1 MRPWNGFLTETADQ
15 STGGAGKPC
24 AALDFPGR
32 LSYNQKGLPV
42 LCGKSNQRRPFGL
55 TQQKNARLCWCW
67 GAGITALLW
76 GFLLCF
82 SDIYFAAND
91 DQFILRAMTGFQ
103 PGGTPDFHP
112 FLLGFYVY
120 PLRWLQRFFP
130 GVAWY
135 SLLELLLLALALTV
149 ILKSLLQCWLRAGRR
164 LRTGLLL
171 CAGYAALYGSN
182 YLARVTFT
190 VTGAMLGAAA
200 VAQILSID
208 CQSASDRSLLRAMTL
223 AILLLILCYG
233 LRQLSLVPVLGYC
246 GIAFLLRFCSFF
258 GFGKQTKRSA
268 RPMLVAAGLA
278 LLILGGLFAGRALEI
293 RLKQKQDAL
302 QWQQARSQV
311 LDYINLKSLPS
322 EALESVGWTD
332 EQRILLDKWNTMDE
346 AISTEALRSVQ
357 KNWYNSETT
366 TTAGAAIEDLRWRS
380 PWFVQTMVVLFGLG
394 LFALFCAFRNRREN
408 PWLPLALLMTGL
420 LCFLFFC
427 YLALKGRLPYRAVTV
442 ALLPAAAMVFCLL
455 GECPLPTARKGWRA
469 ALGIL
474 LAVSMAAPLPALLG
488 AVRRRRSPW
497 DYNAHA
503 DMDAQAL
510 THPDLL
516 LIYSTELV
524 NDMRMFPDTSQGV
537 PQNLTFWGG
546 WSRGSEEYTAKLA
559 AFGLDG
565 EHFTAADWLRP
576 ALRFISLKEAP
587 DEALL
592 AYLRSELGTV
602 QWEAEK
608 VSAGLYFFRFFQ
620 P

>member
-1 MRPWNGFLTETADQ
+1 M
-15 STGGAGKPC
+15 
-24 AALDFPGR
+24 
-32 LSYNQKGLPV
+32 
-42 LCGKSNQRRPFGL
+42 

-346 AISTEALRSVQ
+346 AISTEALRSVR

>member
-1 MRPWNGFLTETADQ
+1 MTHRN
-15 STGGAGKPC
+15 S
-24 AALDFPGR
+24 
-32 LSYNQKGLPV
+32 
-42 LCGKSNQRRPFGL
+42 
-55 TQQKNARLCWCW
+55 ARSCWLW

-258 GFGKQTKRSA
+258 GLGKQTKRSA

-346 AISTEALRSVQ
+346 AISTEALRSVR

-380 PWFVQTMVVLFGLG
+380 PWFVPTMVVLFGLG

-592 AYLRSELGTV
+592 AYLRSELGPV
-602 QWEAEK
+602 EWEAEK

>member
-1 MRPWNGFLTETADQ
+1 MPLLTFR
-15 STGGAGKPC
+15 
-24 AALDFPGR
+24 ALFSIIR
-32 LSYNQKGLPV
+32 EVCHS
-42 LCGKSNQRRPFGL
+42 CGKNAQRRLHGL
-55 TQQKNARLCWCW
+55 THRNSARSCWLW

-103 PGGTPDFHP
+103 PGGAPDFH
-112 FLLGFYVY
+112 LYLHGMYVY
-120 PLRWLQRFFP
+120 PLRWLQRLFP
-130 GVAWY
+130 GVAWF
-135 SLLELLLLALALTV
+135 SLLEIVLLSLAMTV
-149 ILKSLLQCWLRAGRR
+149 ILKSILQCWLRSGHSMW
-164 LRTGLLL
+164 TGLAL
-171 CAGYAALYGSN
+171 CAGFAALYGMH
-182 YLARVTFT
+182 YFARITYT
-190 VTGAMLGAAA
+190 VVGAMLGAAA
-200 VAQILSID
+200 AAQILSID
-208 CQSASDRSLLRAMTL
+208 CQNISDRSIIRSMLLAVLL
-223 AILLLILCYG
+223 AALCYG
-233 LRQLSLVPVLGYC
+233 LRQLSILPVLGYC
-246 GIAFLLRFCSFF
+246 GIAFLLRFFQCF
-258 GFGKQTKRSA
+258 GWGKQRKRSP
-268 RPMLVAAGLA
+268 RPMLAAAGLVV
-278 LLILGGLFAGRALEI
+278 LVLGGLAAAREAEI
-293 RLKQKQDAL
+293 QLKEKRTYLD
-302 QWQQARSQV
+302 WQQARISV
-311 LDYINLKSLPS
+311 IDYINLETLPK
-322 EALESVGWTD
+322 EALDTVGWTD

-346 AISTEALRSVQ
+346 AISTEALRSVR

-394 LFALFCAFRNRREN
+394 LFALFCAFRNRRQN

-510 THPDLL
+510 AHPDLL

-524 NDMRMFPDTSQGV
+524 NDMRMFPDMSQGV

-546 WSRGSEEYTAKLA
+546 WSRGSDEYNAKLA

-592 AYLRSELGTV
+592 AYLRSELGPV
-602 QWEAEK
+602 EWEAEK

>member
-1 MRPWNGFLTETADQ
+1 MTHRN
-15 STGGAGKPC
+15 S
-24 AALDFPGR
+24 
-32 LSYNQKGLPV
+32 
-42 LCGKSNQRRPFGL
+42 
-55 TQQKNARLCWCW
+55 ARSCWLW

-346 AISTEALRSVQ
+346 AISTEALRSVR

-510 THPDLL
+510 AHPDLL
-516 LIYSTELV
+516 LVYSTELV

>member
-258 GFGKQTKRSA
+258 GLGKQTKRSA

-346 AISTEALRSVQ
+346 AISTEALRSVR

-510 THPDLL
+510 AHPELL

-592 AYLRSELGTV
+592 AYLRSELGPV
-602 QWEAEK
+602 EWEAEK

>member
-1 MRPWNGFLTETADQ
+1 MTHRN
-15 STGGAGKPC
+15 SV
-24 AALDFPGR
+24 R
-32 LSYNQKGLPV
+32 S
-42 LCGKSNQRRPFGL
+42 
-55 TQQKNARLCWCW
+55 CWLW
-67 GAGITALLW
+67 GAGITALAW

-346 AISTEALRSVQ
+346 AISTEALRSVR

-366 TTAGAAIEDLRWRS
+366 TSAGAAIEDLRCRS
-380 PWFVQTMVVLFGLG
+380 PWFVRTMVVLFGLG

-510 THPDLL
+510 AHPDLL

-546 WSRGSEEYTAKLA
+546 WSRGSDEYNAKLA

-592 AYLRSELGTV
+592 AYLRSELGPV
-602 QWEAEK
+602 EWEAEK

>member
-1 MRPWNGFLTETADQ
+1 MTHRN
-15 STGGAGKPC
+15 S
-24 AALDFPGR
+24 
-32 LSYNQKGLPV
+32 
-42 LCGKSNQRRPFGL
+42 
-55 TQQKNARLCWCW
+55 ARSCWLW

-258 GFGKQTKRSA
+258 GLGKQTKRSA

-346 AISTEALRSVQ
+346 AISTEALRSVR

-474 LAVSMAAPLPALLG
+474 LVVNMAAPLPALLG

-510 THPDLL
+510 AHPDLL

-524 NDMRMFPDTSQGV
+524 NDMRMFPDMSQGV

-546 WSRGSEEYTAKLA
+546 WSRGSDEYNAKLA

-576 ALRFISLKEAP
+576 AHRVISLKEAP
-587 DEALL
+587 DEALR
-592 AYLRSELGTV
+592 AYLRSELGPV
-602 QWEAEK
+602 EWEAEK

>member
-1 MRPWNGFLTETADQ
+1 MTHRN
-15 STGGAGKPC
+15 S
-24 AALDFPGR
+24 
-32 LSYNQKGLPV
+32 
-42 LCGKSNQRRPFGL
+42 
-55 TQQKNARLCWCW
+55 ARSCWLW

-346 AISTEALRSVQ
+346 AISTEALRSVR

-408 PWLPLALLMTGL
+408 PWLPLALLLTGL

-442 ALLPAAAMVFCLL
+442 ALLPAASMVFCLL

-546 WSRGSEEYTAKLA
+546 WSRGSDEYNAKLA

-592 AYLRSELGTV
+592 AYLRSELGPV
-602 QWEAEK
+602 EWEAEK

>member
-1 MRPWNGFLTETADQ
+1 MTHRN
-15 STGGAGKPC
+15 S
-24 AALDFPGR
+24 
-32 LSYNQKGLPV
+32 
-42 LCGKSNQRRPFGL
+42 
-55 TQQKNARLCWCW
+55 ARSCWLW

-135 SLLELLLLALALTV
+135 SLLELLLLELALTV

-190 VTGAMLGAAA
+190 VTGAILGAAA

-346 AISTEALRSVQ
+346 AISTEALRSVR

-524 NDMRMFPDTSQGV
+524 NDMRMFPDMSQGV

-546 WSRGSEEYTAKLA
+546 WSRGSDEYNAKLA

-592 AYLRSELGTV
+592 AYLRSELGPV
-602 QWEAEK
+602 EWEAEK

>member
-1 MRPWNGFLTETADQ
+1 MTHRN
-15 STGGAGKPC
+15 S
-24 AALDFPGR
+24 
-32 LSYNQKGLPV
+32 
-42 LCGKSNQRRPFGL
+42 
-55 TQQKNARLCWCW
+55 ARSCWLW

-346 AISTEALRSVQ
+346 AISTEALRSVR

-455 GECPLPTARKGWRA
+455 GECPLPTARNGWRA

-546 WSRGSEEYTAKLA
+546 WSRGSDEYNAKLA

-592 AYLRSELGTV
+592 AYLRSELGPV
-602 QWEAEK
+602 EWEAEK

>member
-1 MRPWNGFLTETADQ
+1 MTHRN
-15 STGGAGKPC
+15 S
-24 AALDFPGR
+24 
-32 LSYNQKGLPV
+32 
-42 LCGKSNQRRPFGL
+42 
-55 TQQKNARLCWCW
+55 ARSCWLW

-346 AISTEALRSVQ
+346 AISTEALRSVR

-408 PWLPLALLMTGL
+408 PWLPLALLITGL

-524 NDMRMFPDTSQGV
+524 NDMRMFPDMSQGV

-592 AYLRSELGTV
+592 AYLRSELGPV
-602 QWEAEK
+602 EWEAEK

>member
-1 MRPWNGFLTETADQ
+1 MTHRN
-15 STGGAGKPC
+15 S
-24 AALDFPGR
+24 
-32 LSYNQKGLPV
+32 
-42 LCGKSNQRRPFGL
+42 
-55 TQQKNARLCWCW
+55 ARSCWLW

-258 GFGKQTKRSA
+258 GLGKQTKRSA

-346 AISTEALRSVQ
+346 AISTEALRSVR

-366 TTAGAAIEDLRWRS
+366 TSAGAAIEDLRWRS
-380 PWFVQTMVVLFGLG
+380 PWFVRTMLG
-394 LFALFCAFRNRREN
+394 VFALTCAFRKRREN
-408 PWLPLALLMTGL
+408 PWLPLALLLTGL

-592 AYLRSELGTV
+592 AYLRSELGPV
-602 QWEAEK
+602 EWEAEK

>member
-1 MRPWNGFLTETADQ
+1 MPLLTFR
-15 STGGAGKPC
+15 
-24 AALDFPGR
+24 ALFSIIR
-32 LSYNQKGLPV
+32 EVCHS
-42 LCGKSNQRRPFGL
+42 CGKNAQRRLHGL
-55 TQQKNARLCWCW
+55 THRNSARSCWLW

-258 GFGKQTKRSA
+258 GLGKQTKRSA

-346 AISTEALRSVQ
+346 AISTEALRSVR

-546 WSRGSEEYTAKLA
+546 WSRGSDEYNAKLA

-592 AYLRSELGTV
+592 AYLRSELGPV
-602 QWEAEK
+602 EWEAEK

>member
-1 MRPWNGFLTETADQ
+1 MTHRN
-15 STGGAGKPC
+15 S
-24 AALDFPGR
+24 
-32 LSYNQKGLPV
+32 
-42 LCGKSNQRRPFGL
+42 
-55 TQQKNARLCWCW
+55 ARSCWLW

-91 DQFILRAMTGFQ
+91 DQFILRAMAGFQ

-346 AISTEALRSVQ
+346 AISTEALRSVR

-366 TTAGAAIEDLRWRS
+366 TSAGAAIEDLRWRS
-380 PWFVQTMVVLFGLG
+380 PWFVRTMVVLFVLG
-394 LFALFCAFRNRREN
+394 VFALTCAFRKRREN
-408 PWLPLALLMTGL
+408 PWLPLALLLTGL

-592 AYLRSELGTV
+592 AYLRSELGPV
-602 QWEAEK
+602 EWEAEK

>member
-1 MRPWNGFLTETADQ
+1 MTHRN
-15 STGGAGKPC
+15 SV
-24 AALDFPGR
+24 R
-32 LSYNQKGLPV
+32 S
-42 LCGKSNQRRPFGL
+42 
-55 TQQKNARLCWCW
+55 CWLW
-67 GAGITALLW
+67 GAGITALAW

-268 RPMLVAAGLA
+268 RPMLAAAGLA

-346 AISTEALRSVQ
+346 AISTEALRSVR

-497 DYNAHA
+497 DYNTHA

-592 AYLRSELGTV
+592 AYLRSELGPV
-602 QWEAEK
+602 EWEAEK

>member
-1 MRPWNGFLTETADQ
+1 M
-15 STGGAGKPC
+15 
-24 AALDFPGR
+24 
-32 LSYNQKGLPV
+32 
-42 LCGKSNQRRPFGL
+42 

-346 AISTEALRSVQ
+346 AISTEALRSVR

-546 WSRGSEEYTAKLA
+546 WSRGSDEYNAKLA

-592 AYLRSELGTV
+592 AYLRSELGPV
-602 QWEAEK
+602 EWEAEK

>member
-1 MRPWNGFLTETADQ
+1 MTHRN
-15 STGGAGKPC
+15 S
-24 AALDFPGR
+24 
-32 LSYNQKGLPV
+32 
-42 LCGKSNQRRPFGL
+42 
-55 TQQKNARLCWCW
+55 ARSCWLW

-103 PGGTPDFHP
+103 PGGAPDFH
-112 FLLGFYVY
+112 LYLHGMYVY
-120 PLRWLQRFFP
+120 PLRWLQRLFP
-130 GVAWY
+130 GVAWF
-135 SLLELLLLALALTV
+135 SLMEIVLLSLAMTV
-149 ILKSLLQCWLRAGRR
+149 ILKSILQCWLRSGHSMW
-164 LRTGLLL
+164 TGLAL
-171 CAGYAALYGSN
+171 CAGFAVLYGLH
-182 YLARVTFT
+182 YFARITYT
-190 VTGAMLGAAA
+190 VVGAMLGAAA
-200 VAQILSID
+200 AAQILSID
-208 CQSASDRSLLRAMTL
+208 CQNISDRSIIRSMLLAVLL
-223 AILLLILCYG
+223 AALCYG
-233 LRQLSLVPVLGYC
+233 LRQLSILPVLGYC
-246 GIAFLLRFCSFF
+246 GIAFLLRFFQCF
-258 GFGKQTKRSA
+258 GWGKQRKRSP
-268 RPMLVAAGLA
+268 RPMLAAAGLVV
-278 LLILGGLFAGRALEI
+278 LVLGGLAAAREAEI
-293 RLKQKQDAL
+293 QLKEKRTYLD
-302 QWQQARSQV
+302 WQQARISV
-311 LDYINLKSLPS
+311 IDYINLKSLPS

-346 AISTEALRSVQ
+346 AISTEALRSVR

-546 WSRGSEEYTAKLA
+546 WSRGSDEYNAKLA

-592 AYLRSELGTV
+592 AYLRSELGPV
-602 QWEAEK
+602 EWEAEK

>member
-1 MRPWNGFLTETADQ
+1 M
-15 STGGAGKPC
+15 
-24 AALDFPGR
+24 
-32 LSYNQKGLPV
+32 
-42 LCGKSNQRRPFGL
+42 

-120 PLRWLQRFFP
+120 PLRWLQHFFP

-346 AISTEALRSVQ
+346 AISTEALRSVR

-576 ALRFISLKEAP
+576 ALRFISLKEEP

>member
-1 MRPWNGFLTETADQ
+1 MTHRN
-15 STGGAGKPC
+15 S
-24 AALDFPGR
+24 
-32 LSYNQKGLPV
+32 
-42 LCGKSNQRRPFGL
+42 
-55 TQQKNARLCWCW
+55 ARSCWLW

-346 AISTEALRSVQ
+346 AISTEALRSVR

-366 TTAGAAIEDLRWRS
+366 TSAGAAIEDLRWRS
-380 PWFVQTMVVLFGLG
+380 PWFVRTMVVLFVLG
-394 LFALFCAFRNRREN
+394 VFALTCAFRKRREN
-408 PWLPLALLMTGL
+408 PWLPLALLLTGL

-510 THPDLL
+510 AHPDLL

-524 NDMRMFPDTSQGV
+524 NDMRMFPDMSQGV

-546 WSRGSEEYTAKLA
+546 WSRGSDEYNAKLA

-592 AYLRSELGTV
+592 AYLRSELGPV
-602 QWEAEK
+602 EWEAEK

>member
-1 MRPWNGFLTETADQ
+1 MTHRN
-15 STGGAGKPC
+15 SV
-24 AALDFPGR
+24 R
-32 LSYNQKGLPV
+32 S
-42 LCGKSNQRRPFGL
+42 
-55 TQQKNARLCWCW
+55 CWLW
-67 GAGITALLW
+67 GAGITALAW

-346 AISTEALRSVQ
+346 AISTEALRSVR

-510 THPDLL
+510 AHPDLL

-592 AYLRSELGTV
+592 AYLRSELGPV
-602 QWEAEK
+602 EWEAEK

-620 P
+620 S

>member
-1 MRPWNGFLTETADQ
+1 MTHRN
-15 STGGAGKPC
+15 S
-24 AALDFPGR
+24 
-32 LSYNQKGLPV
+32 
-42 LCGKSNQRRPFGL
+42 
-55 TQQKNARLCWCW
+55 ARSCWLW

-346 AISTEALRSVQ
+346 AISTEALRSVR

-380 PWFVQTMVVLFGLG
+380 PWFVQTMVVLIGLG
-394 LFALFCAFRNRREN
+394 RFALFCAFRNRREN

-420 LCFLFFC
+420 LCFLIFC

-510 THPDLL
+510 AHPDLL

-592 AYLRSELGTV
+592 AYLRSELGPV
-602 QWEAEK
+602 EWEAEK

>member
-1 MRPWNGFLTETADQ
+1 MTHRN
-15 STGGAGKPC
+15 S
-24 AALDFPGR
+24 
-32 LSYNQKGLPV
+32 
-42 LCGKSNQRRPFGL
+42 
-55 TQQKNARLCWCW
+55 ARSCWLW

-346 AISTEALRSVQ
+346 AISTEALRSVR

-380 PWFVQTMVVLFGLG
+380 PWFVRTMVVLFGLG

-408 PWLPLALLMTGL
+408 PWLPLALLMTGTSVLPVL
-420 LCFLFFC
+420 LLSGAEGPS
-427 YLALKGRLPYRAVTV
+427 ALPGRHRGPTACGGDGLLSVGRMSPAYGPEGLEGRAGHS
-442 ALLPAAAMVFCLL
+442 AGGKHGRAAASPAGRCPAASLPMGLQRPRGYGRAGAGPPGSFADLLHRAGQRYAHVPRHVSGRTAKPDLL
-455 GECPLPTARKGWRA
+455 GRMEPRLGRIQRQAGCLRA
-469 ALGIL
+469 GRRAFHRRR
-474 LAVSMAAPLPALLG
+474 LA
-488 AVRRRRSPW
+488 AVRRFAS
-497 DYNAHA
+497 
-503 DMDAQAL
+503 
-510 THPDLL
+510 
-516 LIYSTELV
+516 
-524 NDMRMFPDTSQGV
+524 
-537 PQNLTFWGG
+537 
-546 WSRGSEEYTAKLA
+546 
-559 AFGLDG
+559 
-565 EHFTAADWLRP
+565 
-576 ALRFISLKEAP
+576 
-587 DEALL
+587 
-592 AYLRSELGTV
+592 
-602 QWEAEK
+602 
-608 VSAGLYFFRFFQ
+608 SA
-620 P
+620 

>member
-1 MRPWNGFLTETADQ
+1 MHRN
-15 STGGAGKPC
+15 S
-24 AALDFPGR
+24 
-32 LSYNQKGLPV
+32 
-42 LCGKSNQRRPFGL
+42 
-55 TQQKNARLCWCW
+55 ARSCWLW

-346 AISTEALRSVQ
+346 AISTEALRSVR

-380 PWFVQTMVVLFGLG
+380 PWFVQTMVVLLALG

-408 PWLPLALLMTGL
+408 PWLPLALLLTGL

-524 NDMRMFPDTSQGV
+524 NDMRMFPDMSQGV

-546 WSRGSEEYTAKLA
+546 WSRGSDEYNAKLA

-592 AYLRSELGTV
+592 AYLRSELGPV
-602 QWEAEK
+602 EWEAEK

>member
-1 MRPWNGFLTETADQ
+1 MHRN
-15 STGGAGKPC
+15 S
-24 AALDFPGR
+24 
-32 LSYNQKGLPV
+32 
-42 LCGKSNQRRPFGL
+42 
-55 TQQKNARLCWCW
+55 ARSCWLW

-135 SLLELLLLALALTV
+135 SLLELLLLAMALTV

-346 AISTEALRSVQ
+346 AISTEALRSVR

-455 GECPLPTARKGWRA
+455 GECPLPTARKVWRA

-592 AYLRSELGTV
+592 AYLRSELGPV
-602 QWEAEK
+602 EWEAEK

>member
-1 MRPWNGFLTETADQ
+1 MTHRN
-15 STGGAGKPC
+15 S
-24 AALDFPGR
+24 
-32 LSYNQKGLPV
+32 
-42 LCGKSNQRRPFGL
+42 
-55 TQQKNARLCWCW
+55 ARSCWLW

-346 AISTEALRSVQ
+346 AISTEALRSVR

-408 PWLPLALLMTGL
+408 PWLPLALLLTGL

-455 GECPLPTARKGWRA
+455 GECPLPTARKVWRA

-592 AYLRSELGTV
+592 AYLRSELGPV
-602 QWEAEK
+602 EWEAEK

>member
-1 MRPWNGFLTETADQ
+1 MTHRN
-15 STGGAGKPC
+15 S
-24 AALDFPGR
+24 
-32 LSYNQKGLPV
+32 
-42 LCGKSNQRRPFGL
+42 
-55 TQQKNARLCWCW
+55 ARSCWLW

-103 PGGTPDFHP
+103 PGGVPDFH
-112 FLLGFYVY
+112 LYLHGMYVY
-120 PLRWLQRFFP
+120 PLRWLQRLFP
-130 GVAWY
+130 GVAWF
-135 SLLELLLLALALTV
+135 SLLEIVLLSLAMTV
-149 ILKSLLQCWLRAGRR
+149 ILKSILQCWLRSGHSMW
-164 LRTGLLL
+164 TGLAL
-171 CAGYAALYGSN
+171 CAGFAVLYGL
-182 YLARVTFT
+182 YYFARITYT
-190 VTGAMLGAAA
+190 VVGAMLGAAA
-200 VAQILSID
+200 AAQILSID
-208 CQSASDRSLLRAMTL
+208 CQNISDRSIIRSMLLAVLL
-223 AILLLILCYG
+223 AALCYG
-233 LRQLSLVPVLGYC
+233 LRQLSILPVLGYC
-246 GIAFLLRFCSFF
+246 GIAFLLRFFQCF
-258 GFGKQTKRSA
+258 GWGKQRKRSP
-268 RPMLVAAGLA
+268 RPMLAAAGLVV
-278 LLILGGLFAGRALEI
+278 LVLGGLAAAREAEI
-293 RLKQKQDAL
+293 QLKEKRTYLD
-302 QWQQARSQV
+302 WQQARISV
-311 LDYINLKSLPS
+311 IDYINLETLPK
-322 EALESVGWTD
+322 EALDTVGWTD

-346 AISTEALRSVQ
+346 AISTEALRSVR

-524 NDMRMFPDTSQGV
+524 NDMRMFPDMSQGV

-546 WSRGSEEYTAKLA
+546 WSRGSDEYNAKLA

-576 ALRFISLKEAP
+576 ELRFISLKEAP

-592 AYLRSELGTV
+592 AYLRSELGPV
-602 QWEAEK
+602 EWEAEK

>member
-1 MRPWNGFLTETADQ
+1 M
-15 STGGAGKPC
+15 
-24 AALDFPGR
+24 
-32 LSYNQKGLPV
+32 
-42 LCGKSNQRRPFGL
+42 
-55 TQQKNARLCWCW
+55 TQQKNARLCWLW

-346 AISTEALRSVQ
+346 AISTEALRSVR

-488 AVRRRRSPW
+488 AIRRRRSPW

-510 THPDLL
+510 AHPDLL

-546 WSRGSEEYTAKLA
+546 WSRGSDEYNAKLA

-592 AYLRSELGTV
+592 AYLRSELGPV
-602 QWEAEK
+602 EWEAEK

>member
-1 MRPWNGFLTETADQ
+1 M
-15 STGGAGKPC
+15 
-24 AALDFPGR
+24 
-32 LSYNQKGLPV
+32 
-42 LCGKSNQRRPFGL
+42 

-233 LRQLSLVPVLGYC
+233 LRQLSLVPVLVYC

-346 AISTEALRSVQ
+346 AISTEALRSVR

-592 AYLRSELGTV
+592 AYLRSELGPV
-602 QWEAEK
+602 EWEAEK

>member
-1 MRPWNGFLTETADQ
+1 MTHRN
-15 STGGAGKPC
+15 S
-24 AALDFPGR
+24 
-32 LSYNQKGLPV
+32 
-42 LCGKSNQRRPFGL
+42 
-55 TQQKNARLCWCW
+55 ARSCWLW

-103 PGGTPDFHP
+103 PGGVPDFH
-112 FLLGFYVY
+112 LYLHGMYVY
-120 PLRWLQRFFP
+120 PLRWLQRLFP
-130 GVAWY
+130 GVAWF
-135 SLLELLLLALALTV
+135 SLLEIVLLSLAMTV
-149 ILKSLLQCWLRAGRR
+149 ILKSILQCWLRSGHSMW
-164 LRTGLLL
+164 TGLAL
-171 CAGYAALYGSN
+171 CAGFAVLYGL
-182 YLARVTFT
+182 YYFARITYT
-190 VTGAMLGAAA
+190 VVGAMLGAAA
-200 VAQILSID
+200 AAQILSID
-208 CQSASDRSLLRAMTL
+208 CQNISDRSIIRSMLLAVLL
-223 AILLLILCYG
+223 AALCYG
-233 LRQLSLVPVLGYC
+233 LRQLSILPVLGYC
-246 GIAFLLRFCSFF
+246 GIAFLLRFFQCF
-258 GFGKQTKRSA
+258 GWGKQRKRSP
-268 RPMLVAAGLA
+268 RPMLAAAGLVV
-278 LLILGGLFAGRALEI
+278 LVLGGLAAAREAEI
-293 RLKQKQDAL
+293 QLKEKRTYLD
-302 QWQQARSQV
+302 WQQARISV
-311 LDYINLKSLPS
+311 IDYINLETLPK
-322 EALESVGWTD
+322 EALDTVGWTD

-346 AISTEALRSVQ
+346 AISTEALRSVR

-497 DYNAHA
+497 DYNTHA

-510 THPDLL
+510 AHPDLL

-546 WSRGSEEYTAKLA
+546 WSRGSDEYNAKLA

-576 ALRFISLKEAP
+576 ELRFISLKEEP

-592 AYLRSELGTV
+592 AYLRSELGPV
-602 QWEAEK
+602 EWEAEK

>member
-1 MRPWNGFLTETADQ
+1 MTHRN
-15 STGGAGKPC
+15 S
-24 AALDFPGR
+24 
-32 LSYNQKGLPV
+32 
-42 LCGKSNQRRPFGL
+42 
-55 TQQKNARLCWCW
+55 ARSCWLW

-346 AISTEALRSVQ
+346 AISTEALRSVR

-455 GECPLPTARKGWRA
+455 GECPLLTARKGWRA

-546 WSRGSEEYTAKLA
+546 WSRGSDEYNAKLA
-559 AFGLDG
+559 AFELDG

-592 AYLRSELGTV
+592 AYLRSELGPV
-602 QWEAEK
+602 EWEAEK

>member
-1 MRPWNGFLTETADQ
+1 MHRN
-15 STGGAGKPC
+15 S
-24 AALDFPGR
+24 
-32 LSYNQKGLPV
+32 
-42 LCGKSNQRRPFGL
+42 
-55 TQQKNARLCWCW
+55 ARSCWLW

-268 RPMLVAAGLA
+268 RPMLVASGLA

-346 AISTEALRSVQ
+346 AISTEALRSVR

-497 DYNAHA
+497 DYNTHA

-592 AYLRSELGTV
+592 AYLRSELGPV
-602 QWEAEK
+602 EWEAEK

>member
-346 AISTEALRSVQ
+346 AISTEALRSVR

-442 ALLPAAAMVFCLL
+442 ALLPAAAMVFCLV

-592 AYLRSELGTV
+592 AYLRSELGPV
-602 QWEAEK
+602 EWEAEK

>member
-1 MRPWNGFLTETADQ
+1 MTHRN
-15 STGGAGKPC
+15 S
-24 AALDFPGR
+24 
-32 LSYNQKGLPV
+32 
-42 LCGKSNQRRPFGL
+42 
-55 TQQKNARLCWCW
+55 ARSCWLW

-91 DQFILRAMTGFQ
+91 DQFILRAMAGFQ

-346 AISTEALRSVQ
+346 AISTEALRSVR

-592 AYLRSELGTV
+592 AYLRSELGPV
-602 QWEAEK
+602 EWEAEK

>member
-1 MRPWNGFLTETADQ
+1 MHRN
-15 STGGAGKPC
+15 S
-24 AALDFPGR
+24 
-32 LSYNQKGLPV
+32 
-42 LCGKSNQRRPFGL
+42 
-55 TQQKNARLCWCW
+55 ARSCWLW

-346 AISTEALRSVQ
+346 AISTEALRSVR

-408 PWLPLALLMTGL
+408 PWLPLALLLTGL

-455 GECPLPTARKGWRA
+455 GECGLPRLRKSGA
-469 ALGIL
+469 AVLCAVLALGMIDPMS
-474 LAVSMAAPLPALLG
+474 AMLPVLK
-488 AVRRRRSPW
+488 RQRSPW
-497 DYNAHA
+497 DYNTHA

-510 THPDLL
+510 AHPDLL

-524 NDMRMFPDTSQGV
+524 NDMRMFPDMSQGV

-546 WSRGSEEYTAKLA
+546 WSRGSDEYNAKLA
-559 AFGLDG
+559 AFGLD
-565 EHFTAADWLRP
+565 
-576 ALRFISLKEAP
+576 ISLKEEP
-587 DEALL
+587 DETLL
-592 AYLRSELGTV
+592 AYLRSELGNV

>member
-1 MRPWNGFLTETADQ
+1 MTYRN
-15 STGGAGKPC
+15 S
-24 AALDFPGR
+24 
-32 LSYNQKGLPV
+32 
-42 LCGKSNQRRPFGL
+42 
-55 TQQKNARLCWCW
+55 ARSCWVW

-103 PGGTPDFHP
+103 PGGAPDFH
-112 FLLGFYVY
+112 LYLHGMYVY
-120 PLRWLQRFFP
+120 PLRWLQRLFP
-130 GVAWY
+130 GVAWF
-135 SLLELLLLALALTV
+135 SLLEIVLLSLAMTV
-149 ILKSLLQCWLRAGRR
+149 ILKSILQCWLRSGHSMW
-164 LRTGLLL
+164 TGLAL
-171 CAGYAALYGSN
+171 CAGFAALYGMH
-182 YLARVTFT
+182 YFARITYT
-190 VTGAMLGAAA
+190 VVGAMLGAAA
-200 VAQILSID
+200 AAQILSID
-208 CQSASDRSLLRAMTL
+208 CQNISDRSIIRSMLLAVLL
-223 AILLLILCYG
+223 AALCYG
-233 LRQLSLVPVLGYC
+233 LRQLSILPVLGYC
-246 GIAFLLRFCSFF
+246 GIAFLLRFFQCF
-258 GFGKQTKRSA
+258 GWGKQRKRSP
-268 RPMLVAAGLA
+268 RPMLAAAGLVV
-278 LLILGGLFAGRALEI
+278 LVLGGLAAAREAEI
-293 RLKQKQDAL
+293 QLKEKRTYLD
-302 QWQQARSQV
+302 WQQARISV
-311 LDYINLKSLPS
+311 IDYINLETLPK
-322 EALESVGWTD
+322 EALDTVGWTD

-346 AISTEALRSVQ
+346 AISTEALRSVR

-380 PWFVQTMVVLFGLG
+380 PWFVQTMVVLFVLG
-394 LFALFCAFRNRREN
+394 VFALTCAFRKRREN

-442 ALLPAAAMVFCLL
+442 ALLPAATMVFCLL
-455 GECPLPTARKGWRA
+455 GECGLPTARKGWRA

-503 DMDAQAL
+503 DMDVQAL

-524 NDMRMFPDTSQGV
+524 NDMRMFPDMSQGV

-546 WSRGSEEYTAKLA
+546 WSRGSDEYNAKLA

-576 ALRFISLKEAP
+576 ELRFISLKEEP
-587 DEALL
+587 NEALL
-592 AYLRSELGTV
+592 AYLRSELGPV
-602 QWEAEK
+602 EWEAEK

>member
-1 MRPWNGFLTETADQ
+1 MHRN
-15 STGGAGKPC
+15 S
-24 AALDFPGR
+24 
-32 LSYNQKGLPV
+32 
-42 LCGKSNQRRPFGL
+42 
-55 TQQKNARLCWCW
+55 ARSCWLW

-233 LRQLSLVPVLGYC
+233 LRQLSLVPVLVYC

-346 AISTEALRSVQ
+346 AISTEALRSVR

-394 LFALFCAFRNRREN
+394 LFALFCAFRKRREN

-592 AYLRSELGTV
+592 AYLRSELGPV
-602 QWEAEK
+602 EWEAEK

>member
-1 MRPWNGFLTETADQ
+1 MTHRN
-15 STGGAGKPC
+15 S
-24 AALDFPGR
+24 
-32 LSYNQKGLPV
+32 
-42 LCGKSNQRRPFGL
+42 
-55 TQQKNARLCWCW
+55 ARSCWLW

-223 AILLLILCYG
+223 AMLLLILCYG

-346 AISTEALRSVQ
+346 AISTEALRSVR

-380 PWFVQTMVVLFGLG
+380 PWFVRTMVVLFVLG
-394 LFALFCAFRNRREN
+394 VFALTCAFRNRREN

-546 WSRGSEEYTAKLA
+546 WSRGSDEYNAKLA

-592 AYLRSELGTV
+592 AYLRSELGPV
-602 QWEAEK
+602 EWEAEK

>member
-1 MRPWNGFLTETADQ
+1 MT
-15 STGGAGKPC
+15 
-24 AALDFPGR
+24 
-32 LSYNQKGLPV
+32 
-42 LCGKSNQRRPFGL
+42 QR
-55 TQQKNARLCWCW
+55 KNAQLCWGW

-103 PGGTPDFHP
+103 PGGTPAFHP

-346 AISTEALRSVQ
+346 AISTEALRSVR

-592 AYLRSELGTV
+592 AYLHSELGPV
-602 QWEAEK
+602 EWEAEK